1 MKKSGNVPSKNK
13 NKAGARSRRQQ
24 SLPVVLI
31 AVGVL
36 VLAVVLV
43 IALTAG
49 GQGEAQAAVQPAR
62 VGARLNDF
70 SLVDISGQRV
80 SLSDF
85 RGQVVVLNAWATW
98 CPPCRAEMPA
108 LNAYYQAHREEGFVI
123 LAINAGDAAADA
135 AAFAKSYNLAFP
147 VLLDPDLALLD
158 GLQVH
163 SFPTSILI
171 GRDGVIKDIHIGLFT
186 PEQIEA
192 KISPLLNQ

>member
-1 MKKSGNVPSKNK
+1 MKKSRNVPSKNK
-13 NKAGARSRRQQ
+13 KRAGAQPGRRQ
-24 SLPVVLI
+24 SLPVALI
-31 AVGVL
+31 VGGVL
-36 VLAVVLV
+36 VLAVALV

-49 GQGEAQAAVQPAR
+49 GQGEAQAAQPAR

-70 SLVDISGQRV
+70 SLVDISGKEV
-80 SLSDF
+80 SLSDY

-108 LNAYYQAHREEGFVI
+108 LNAYYQAHQEEGFVI

-135 AAFAKSYNLAFP
+135 AAFAESYNLAFP
-147 VLLDPDLALLD
+147 VLLDPDLELLD

-171 GRDGVIKDIHIGLFT
+171 GRDGVIQDIHIGLFT

-192 KISPLLNQ
+192 KISPLLTQ

>member
-1 MKKSGNVPSKNK
+1 MKKSRNVPLKNK
-13 NKAGARSRRQQ
+13 KKAGAPQPRRRQ
-24 SLPVVLI
+24 SLPVALI
-31 AVGVL
+31 VGGVL

-49 GQGEAQAAVQPAR
+49 GQGEARAVQPAR
-62 VGARLNDF
+62 VGARLSDF
-70 SLVDISGQRV
+70 SLVDISGQQV
-80 SLSDF
+80 SLSDY

-108 LNAYYQAHREEGFVI
+108 LNAYYQAHQADGFVI

-135 AAFAKSYNLAFP
+135 VAFAESYNLAFP
-147 VLLDPDLALLD
+147 VLLDPDLELLD